1 MPLPTF
7 ARNGL
12 CWELWGSLGFLRHKP
27 TSPCRAL
34 CKPFSFFSSKLWHF
48 GIVWPHCVMGTWTC
62 LLITVGVTAWTLQVW
77 TQSPKAY
84 VLVVAG
90 ASPLKSDHDWR
101 VSSCPHG
108 ARSGRVGAPTKPP
121 MMLGAGRVL
130 DSLFLL
136 EQPETQE
143 VVLPWPEEG
152 RCGQCAAVSPT
163 FHRSLPSIA
172 VYLPSRLPSIAST
185 SIAVYLPLQSTFHR
199 SLSWSPWCWMW
210 FSLTFPIPE
219 FSPWCLVFEKLLV
232 FFWEGQKSVTVCVT
246 LLVMSLSNIFL
257 YMVWD
262 SRLGL
267 I

>member
-172 VYLPSRLPSIAST
+172 STFHRVYFHRSLP
-185 SIAVYLPLQSTFHR
+185 SIAVYLPSESVVVVVVLDVVQPHLPHSRILSMVSCFWKVV
-199 SLSWSPWCWMW
+199 SLLLRGTEVSN
-210 FSLTFPIPE
+210 SLCHP
-219 FSPWCLVFEKLLV
+219 L
-232 FFWEGQKSVTVCVT
+232 GDVT
-246 LLVMSLSNIFL
+246 LKYIFI
-257 YMVWD
+257 YGM
-262 SRLGL
+262 R
-267 I
+267 